1 MNLDKEIMS
10 LIDNL
15 GDNFN
20 IMSYVHNNSDKFV
33 PGISTVLY
41 SGPYWSREEPAAAIK
56 ALLIGKWIAS
66 GENVQI
72 FENRFARMF
81 NDKYGVM
88 VNSGSSANLI
98 MLASLKEI
106 NQWIDNVS
114 EIIVSPAGFPTTI
127 STIYQNNLIPVFCDI
142 ELKTLNF
149 DLDLLEQ
156 KINKNTVAI
165 FLSPVLG
172 NPPNIDK
179 LLDICHTYNLKLI
192 LDGCDSLGSKW
203 DGKYLSEFSECTS
216 DSLYV
221 AHTISTGQGGMVTS
235 KNKDIVELARRFATW
250 GRSCR
255 CQSIQNLLPLGVCGE
270 RFNNWLSPNYEGL
283 VDHRYLFDL
292 MGWNLLPL
300 DLQGAIGNVQL
311 DKIDEIFEKRKR
323 SYNVVS
329 ELFKKYIEDIYI
341 PEKLEKSDPIWFG
354 TPIVVKN
361 KEIKNKLV
369 SFLEKHKIQTRN
381 FFAGNLL
388 LHRGYEKLDDYKK
401 YPNSNKVLDTVFFV
415 GASPSYNQEIFD
427 YIESVLQEFKNE

>member
-1 MNLDKEIMS
+1 MK

-41 SGPYWSREEPAAAIK
+41 SGPYWSKDELAAAIK
-56 ALLIGKWIAS
+56 ALLTGKWITS
-66 GENVQI
+66 GENVQT

-81 NDKYGVM
+81 NDRYGVM
-88 VNSGSSANLI
+88 INSGSSANLV

-106 NQWIDNVS
+106 NGWKDNVS

-127 STIYQNNLIPVFCDI
+127 STIFQNNLIPIFCDI
-142 ELKTLNF
+142 ELRTLNF

-172 NPPNIDK
+172 NPPDIDK
-179 LLDICHTYNLKLI
+179 LLDICHKNNLKLI

-203 DGKYLSEFSECTS
+203 DGKYLNEFSECTS

-235 KNKDIVELARRFATW
+235 KNKDIIELSRRFATW
-250 GRSCR
+250 GRFCR

-270 RFNNWLSPNYEGL
+270 RFNNWLSPNYEGI
-283 VDHRYLFDL
+283 VDHRYVFDV
-292 MGWNLLPL
+292 MGYNLLPL
-300 DLQGAIGNVQL
+300 DLQGAIGNIQL
-311 DKIDEIFEKRKR
+311 DKIDEIFERRKR
-323 SYNVVS
+323 SYNVIS
-329 ELFKKYIEDIYI
+329 ELFKKYIKDIYL
-341 PEKLEKSDPIWFG
+341 PEKLDKAEPVWFG
-354 TPIVVKN
+354 TPIIVKN
-361 KEIKNKLV
+361 KEMKNKLV

-388 LHRGYEKLDDYKK
+388 LHRGYEKLDDYKN
-401 YPNSNKVLDTVFFV
+401 YPLANEILEKVLFV
-415 GASPSYNQEIFD
+415 GAAPQYNEIIFQYFED
-427 YIESVLQEFKNE
+427 TLKEYKNE